1 MLGKQK
7 TPQKPKNPTH
17 YRLPLLQR
25 LWSLF
30 LLLPPSPLNI
40 IKFTLAENNEVSC
53 LKLEEHFFNSDTG
66 ILLTFIKQ

>member
-7 TPQKPKNPTH
+7 TPQKPKNPT
-17 YRLPLLQR
+17 LPLLQR

-53 LKLEEHFFNSDTG
+53 LKLEEHFFNSDRG